1 MLGEIIAQGSDVIA
15 SFLETPLV
23 WKDRVKK
30 RAMFMMIWKDR
41 VKKRAF
47 MMIWKDRV
55 KKRAFMT
62 APLTEPSPARYIYI
76 S

>member
-1 MLGEIIAQGSDVIA
+1 MDHSRDEEEEAMLGEIIAQVMSLRRF
-15 SFLETPLV
+15 SETPMV

-30 RAMFMMIWKDR
+30 RAM
-41 VKKRAF
+41 F

>member
-1 MLGEIIAQGSDVIA
+1 MDHSRDEATEEMLGEIIAQGVMSLHRF
-15 SFLETPLV
+15 SETPMV

-47 MMIWKDRV
+47 M
-55 KKRAFMT
+55 T
-62 APLTEPSPARYIYI
+62 APLTEPSPVRYIYI